1 MQNRLSAK
9 VVNQS
14 LLLKVGSAVFT
25 LIDKCDNKDDYHDK
39 YENGDCSYDHVQ
51 ASASLF
57 LMVLSLRNL
66 VVCLFGIMQCS
77 CCILIDLYEVL
88 SLFMH
93 CHIDLLRY
101 SINIVHELLYVIEN
115 LLPLI
120 NNLLHVVCFFTNL
133 YFLLV

>member
-1 MQNRLSAK
+1 
-9 VVNQS
+9 
-14 LLLKVGSAVFT
+14 
-25 LIDKCDNKDDYHDK
+25 
-39 YENGDCSYDHVQ
+39 
-51 ASASLF
+51 
-57 LMVLSLRNL
+57 MVLSLSNL
-66 VVCLFGIMQCS
+66 VMCLFGIMQCS

-101 SINIVHELLYVIEN
+101 SINVVHELLYVIEN

-133 YFLLV
+133 YLLLV